1 MIKPGALNARSSVRS
16 LAGSVLEQWALV
28 ALAVVLL
35 SFLFLPVV
43 AVLERSLVRSDFL
56 EVVTSSAVVEAL
68 RLSFVTTAVS
78 LGLIIVFGTPLAYL
92 LARVRFPGHHLVDT
106 LIDLPMVLP
115 PAVAGLGLLMAFGR
129 RGLLGQWLDDIGI
142 ELAFTTAAVVM
153 AQTLVASP
161 LYIRAAKAGF
171 EAVDPNLELVSHTL
185 GRSKIETF
193 FRVAVPLARPALMAG
208 AVMAWARALGE
219 FGATIMFAGSIG
231 GRTQTIPLA
240 IYRSMETGL
249 EVPLALSAIL
259 VLISFVV
266 LFVFRALAKRSALY
280 G

>member
-1 MIKPGALNARSSVRS
+1 MIKPGALNTRSPARS
-16 LAGSVLEQWALV
+16 LAGPALGQWVLV

-43 AVLERSLVRSDFL
+43 AVMERSIGRSDFL

-68 RLSFVTTAVS
+68 RLSFVTTTVS

-106 LIDLPMVLP
+106 LVDLPMVLP

-129 RGLLGQWLDDIGI
+129 RGILGQWLDDIGI

-161 LYIRAAKAGF
+161 LYIRAAKSGF
-171 EAVDPNLELVSHTL
+171 EGVDPNLELVSHTL
-185 GRSKIETF
+185 GRSRIETF

-219 FGATIMFAGSIG
+219 FGATIMFAGSIAG
-231 GRTQTIPLA
+231 KTQTIPLA

>member
-1 MIKPGALNARSSVRS
+1 MIKTGALNTRSPARS
-16 LAGSVLEQWALV
+16 LAGSALGQWALV

-43 AVLERSLVRSDFL
+43 AVLERSIGRSDFL

-68 RLSFVTTAVS
+68 RLSFVTTTVS

-92 LARVRFPGHHLVDT
+92 LARGRFPGHHLVDT
-106 LIDLPMVLP
+106 LVDLPMVLP

-129 RGLLGQWLDDIGI
+129 RGILGQWLDNIGI

-171 EAVDPNLELVSHTL
+171 EGVDPNLELVSHTL
-185 GRSKIETF
+185 GRSRIETF

-219 FGATIMFAGSIG
+219 FGATIMFAGSIAG
-231 GRTQTIPLA
+231 KTQTIPLA